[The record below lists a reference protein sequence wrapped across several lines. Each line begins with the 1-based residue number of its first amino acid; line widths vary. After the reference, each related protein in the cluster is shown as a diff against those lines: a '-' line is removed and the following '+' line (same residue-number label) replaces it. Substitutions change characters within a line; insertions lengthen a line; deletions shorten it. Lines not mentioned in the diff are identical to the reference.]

1 MGNTI
6 TIHMNR
12 ASSSFTHTVRYGW
25 HGHTKPIAN
34 NVASSCSWQIP
45 IDFAKDIP
53 TKTSSWGTIYV
64 DTYSGGTK
72 IGTKSVIFTAH
83 VPNYT
88 LSPIPATISLKN
100 ENAIINNWGIAIKG
114 FTKLNWSLTPQ
125 ASQYGNYITNYYLCL
140 IPNKNNF
147 DADNSICDLT
157 NTTSTSG
164 TTGYLTYTPGTY
176 RVKMR
181 AKDSRDKW
189 SNYVLRDPSD
199 STKPLKLTIYDY
211 SAPKIQNPS
220 AFRCNSSGTAMDNGT
235 YLSISCSGVVGT
247 SIDGRN
253 GVSTVYQ
260 WRVVGDEYNAKASIP
275 DAPISEF
282 PVTNAFEVKFTV
294 RDTIGIEVT
303 TVIPIPLGKT
313 DFHLTPYGAGFGM
326 YHDSS
331 KPNRLQS
338 AWDLEIK
345 NNLMTDFIIEQGT
358 SGIWTYRKW
367 YSGISEC
374 WGSSIVNA
382 ICSNQ
387 SGGVYFSD
395 EKTISLPS
403 GLFVRAPITNITCI
417 DPWSWISTTSTSA
430 IVITFKI
437 IRGSN
442 YPNAYDTTVLLSA
455 KGNWK

>member
-1 MGNTI
+1 
-6 TIHMNR
+6 
-12 ASSSFTHTVRYGW
+12 
-25 HGHTKPIAN
+25 
-34 NVASSCSWQIP
+34 
-45 IDFAKDIP
+45 
-53 TKTSSWGTIYV
+53 
-64 DTYSGGTK
+64 
-72 IGTKSVIFTAH
+72 
-83 VPNYT
+83 
-88 LSPIPATISLKN
+88 
-100 ENAIINNWGIAIKG
+100 
-114 FTKLNWSLTPQ
+114 
-125 ASQYGNYITNYYLCL
+125 
-140 IPNKNNF
+140 
-147 DADNSICDLT
+147 
-157 NTTSTSG
+157 
-164 TTGYLTYTPGTY
+164 
-176 RVKMR
+176 
-181 AKDSRDKW
+181 
-189 SNYVLRDPSD
+189 
-199 STKPLKLTIYDY
+199 
-211 SAPKIQNPS
+211 
-220 AFRCNSSGTAMDNGT
+220 MDNGT

-275 DAPISEF
+275 NDPISEF
-282 PVTNAFEVKFTV
+282 PVTNAFDVKFTV
-294 RDTIGIEVT
+294 RDTIGIEVQ
-303 TVIPIPLGKT
+303 TVITIPLGKT

-345 NNLMTDFIIEQGT
+345 DNLMTDFIIEQGT

-374 WGSSIVNA
+374 WGSSIVNT

-403 GLFVRAPITNITCI
+403 GLFVRAPITNITCV
-417 DPWSWISTTSTSA
+417 DPWSWINTTSTSA

-442 YPNAYDTTVLLSA
+442 YPNAYDTRVSLSA